1 MKFHLVL
8 LFLALFVAVSLA
20 VPAHKRSPHD
30 GYNSYNDYDDYND
43 YGHKDYGN
51 NYNDYGSGYR

>member
-20 VPAHKRSPHD
+20 VPAHKRSPHHK
-30 GYNSYNDYDDYND
+30 SYNDYDYYDDYDHD
-43 YGHKDYGN
+43 YSDYS
-51 NYNDYGSGYR
+51 SGYR